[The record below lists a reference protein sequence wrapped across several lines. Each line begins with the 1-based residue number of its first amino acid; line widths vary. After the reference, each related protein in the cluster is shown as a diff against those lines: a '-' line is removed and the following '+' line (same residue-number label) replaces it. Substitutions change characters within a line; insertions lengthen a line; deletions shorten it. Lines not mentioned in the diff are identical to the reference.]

1 MLLVDALER
10 AARRIG
16 MGLQDRGLRVLVVDD
31 EAAMREILAQR
42 LESWGHQ
49 VLLAADADTAGA
61 LAEREDPQVVI
72 SDVVL
77 PGASG
82 IDLLPRLRAGQ
93 PDRPVILITAH
104 GSIDDAVEAMKRGA
118 HDFLTKP
125 LDYEGLRA
133 TLEEV
138 RIALAARRAAR
149 ELQATLEGSP
159 GPGGLVGTSPA
170 IRNVFAMI
178 DTVAKSD
185 ASVLLVG
192 ETGTGKELAAR
203 AIHDL
208 SDRRNG
214 PFVALNASAIPE
226 TLIESELFGHEKGA
240 FTGANRTH
248 AGCFERADG
257 GTLFLDEISEMPV
270 DVQPKLLRVLEQAA
284 VRRVGGSR
292 DIPYS
297 VRLVTATNRDP
308 QQAVAEGRLREDLFY
323 RINVFPIPLPPLRQR
338 KEDIPLLA
346 QHFIE
351 LFNGKHST
359 KVLGCSEPAR
369 DRLLA
374 HDWTGNVRELR
385 NVIERATI
393 IARDGWLEE
402 AHLPPLVRL
411 SRPVPADALV
421 LPADATVEDAERLL
435 ILETLDRVGQNK
447 AEAARRLGVDVKT
460 IRNKLKRYGSDEA
473 TT

>member
-1 MLLVDALER
+1 
-10 AARRIG
+10 

-118 HDFLTKP
+118 RDFLTKP

-240 FTGANRTH
+240 FTG
-248 AGCFERADG
+248 
-257 GTLFLDEISEMPV
+257 
-270 DVQPKLLRVLEQAA
+270 
-284 VRRVGGSR
+284 
-292 DIPYS
+292 
-297 VRLVTATNRDP
+297 
-308 QQAVAEGRLREDLFY
+308 
-323 RINVFPIPLPPLRQR
+323 
-338 KEDIPLLA
+338 
-346 QHFIE
+346 
-351 LFNGKHST
+351 
-359 KVLGCSEPAR
+359 
-369 DRLLA
+369 
-374 HDWTGNVRELR
+374 
-385 NVIERATI
+385 
-393 IARDGWLEE
+393 
-402 AHLPPLVRL
+402 
-411 SRPVPADALV
+411 
-421 LPADATVEDAERLL
+421 
-435 ILETLDRVGQNK
+435 
-447 AEAARRLGVDVKT
+447 
-460 IRNKLKRYGSDEA
+460 
-473 TT
+473 